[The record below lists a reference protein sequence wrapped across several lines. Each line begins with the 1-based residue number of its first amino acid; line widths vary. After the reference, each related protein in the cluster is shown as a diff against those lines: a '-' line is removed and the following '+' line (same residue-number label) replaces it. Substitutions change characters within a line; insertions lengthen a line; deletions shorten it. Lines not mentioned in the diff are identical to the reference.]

1 MAKKGELNADES
13 NTDENDEI
21 QNDSEKVSAKTK
33 TNEKSDGRPSEKK
46 PSSKSG
52 EVVNIMAT
60 DDAHEPTK
68 SKKQDKESISEAVDL
83 SPVLEKIDEGFK
95 QITQGL
101 IPKTSAKKED
111 KFEEDF
117 LGPLGSW

>member
-1 MAKKGELNADES
+1 MAKKGELNTDES
-13 NTDENDEI
+13 STDENDEI

-33 TNEKSDGRPSEKK
+33 TNEKGEKK
-46 PSSKSG
+46 PSTKSG

-60 DDAHEPTK
+60 DDAHEPPK
-68 SKKQDKESISEAVDL
+68 SKKQDKETISEAVDL

-101 IPKTSAKKED
+101 IPKSTAKKED

>member
-13 NTDENDEI
+13 STDESSEI
-21 QNDSEKVSAKTK
+21 ENDSEKVPGKTK
-33 TNEKSDGRPSEKK
+33 TNEKGEKK
-46 PSSKSG
+46 QAAKPG

-60 DDAHEPTK
+60 DDAHEPPK
-68 SKKQDKESISEAVDL
+68 SKKQDKETISEAVDL

-101 IPKTSAKKED
+101 VPQKSKKTDD